1 MNTTTNTIHALGLD
15 VADEGGSAKRIGNK
29 VEVTFV
35 PQVKP
40 SDITDRTPDDHL
52 NPNSFRGACE
62 LSAREQ
68 FRKSGGREIA
78 AALSNVV
85 NQGMV
90 MAEIDKLRFDTESRV
105 VGVRK
110 RANEPFI
117 VEFADEAAATAFE
130 QAITT

>member
-1 MNTTTNTIHALGLD
+1 MNTTTNTIRALGLD
-15 VADEGGSAKRIGNK
+15 VAKEGGSAKRIGNK
-29 VEVTFV
+29 VEVTFM

-40 SDITDRTPDDHL
+40 SDITDPTPDNHL
-52 NPNSFRGACE
+52 NPNSIQGACE

-90 MAEIDKLRFDTESRV
+90 MAEIDKLRFDDETRV

-110 RANEPFI
+110 RAGEPFI